1 MLVGG
6 ANPRCAQMQ
15 QLEFLMSLDEFI
27 AIRRFPR
34 AAAQAVAIGEAVY
47 APEAVGW
54 NQESK

>member
-1 MLVGG
+1 
-6 ANPRCAQMQ
+6 MQ
-15 QLEFLMSLDEFI
+15 QHEFLMSLDEFI